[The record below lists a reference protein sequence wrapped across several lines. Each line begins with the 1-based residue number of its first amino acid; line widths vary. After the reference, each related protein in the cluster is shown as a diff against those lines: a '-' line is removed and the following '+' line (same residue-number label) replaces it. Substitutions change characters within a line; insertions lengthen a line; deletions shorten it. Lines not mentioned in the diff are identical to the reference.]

1 MQQIFYSQQTHI
13 LLDIVSN
20 PSIHW
25 VVTKGNAMKTV
36 KIYMVRKPSDID
48 EVKELCRRYNNQAE
62 EVVIAETI
70 NLPPVWYDAVCQ
82 NPLDDYIFL
91 SGKGGY
97 DDENHRQV
105 VALQC
110 PGKPTLY
117 VDPSGSS
124 YCRYMGVEL

>member
-1 MQQIFYSQQTHI
+1 
-13 LLDIVSN
+13 
-20 PSIHW
+20 
-25 VVTKGNAMKTV
+25 MKTV

-48 EVKELCRRYNNQAE
+48 EVMELCQRYNVQAE
-62 EVVIAETI
+62 EVMVAETV
-70 NLPPVWYDAVCQ
+70 NLPPVRYNAVCR

-97 DDENHRQV
+97 DENHRQV
-105 VALQC
+105 VAIQC
-110 PGKPTLY
+110 HGKPTLY

>member
-1 MQQIFYSQQTHI
+1 
-13 LLDIVSN
+13 
-20 PSIHW
+20 
-25 VVTKGNAMKTV
+25 MKTV

-48 EVKELCRRYNNQAE
+48 EVMELCQRYNVQAE
-62 EVVIAETI
+62 EVMVAETV
-70 NLPPVWYDAVCQ
+70 NLPPVRYNAVCR

>member
-1 MQQIFYSQQTHI
+1 
-13 LLDIVSN
+13 
-20 PSIHW
+20 
-25 VVTKGNAMKTV
+25 MKTV
-36 KIYMVRKPSDID
+36 KIYMVRKSSDID
-48 EVKELCRRYNNQAE
+48 EVKELCRRYAEQAE
-62 EVVIAETI
+62 EVVIAETVE
-70 NLPPVWYDAVCQ
+70 LSEVWYNAVCQ

-105 VALQC
+105 VTLQC

-124 YCRYMGVEL
+124 YCRYMGI

>member
-1 MQQIFYSQQTHI
+1 MDYDKFNIISYFAG
-13 LLDIVSN
+13 LLLKSEH
-20 PSIHW
+20 SLYQ
-25 VVTKGNAMKTV
+25 TKGNTMKTV

-48 EVKELCRRYNNQAE
+48 EVMELCRRYNNQAE
-62 EVVIAETI
+62 EVTVAETV

>member
-1 MQQIFYSQQTHI
+1 MDYDKFNIISYFAG
-13 LLDIVSN
+13 LLLKSEH
-20 PSIHW
+20 SLYQ
-25 VVTKGNAMKTV
+25 TKGNTMKTF

-48 EVKELCRRYNNQAE
+48 EVMELCRRYNNQAE
-62 EVVIAETI
+62 EVTVAETV
-70 NLPPVWYDAVCQ
+70 NLPPVWYEAVCRV
-82 NPLDDYIFL
+82 PLDDYIFL

>member
-1 MQQIFYSQQTHI
+1 MDYDKFNIISYFAGF
-13 LLDIVSN
+13 LLKSEH
-20 PSIHW
+20 SLYQ
-25 VVTKGNAMKTV
+25 TKGNTMKTV

-48 EVKELCRRYNNQAE
+48 EVKELCRHYNMQAE
-62 EVVIAETI
+62 EVIVAETV

-110 PGKPTLY
+110 PDKPTLY

>member
-1 MQQIFYSQQTHI
+1 
-13 LLDIVSN
+13 
-20 PSIHW
+20 
-25 VVTKGNAMKTV
+25 MKTV

-48 EVKELCRRYNNQAE
+48 EVIELCRKYAAQAE
-62 EVVIAETI
+62 EVVVAETVE
-70 NLPPVWYDAVCQ
+70 LPAVWYDAVCLY
-82 NPLDDYIFL
+82 PLDDYIFL

-105 VALQC
+105 VVLQC

-117 VDPSGSS
+117 FDPSGSS